1 MPNLEDT
8 KGRDMLKHAFKK
20 PFSWLSKSTGSQE
33 PKSAKSADQTNA
45 NEMPSVSNQG
55 MASSQSPAPPPVHR
69 AFDDQEIPPPSWQLI
84 DRLVRGGVYLE
95 IENINSR
102 ERARVRGLVA
112 EKIDSGMSGTEIGR
126 FIVAQFRQNDQGLG
140 HIITQMADRQFSYTD
155 IALATME
162 ILGLIDLREDL
173 PGLPRQ
179 PILGGERLYYAREV
193 AQQNQQ
199 VPSTAAHDL
208 TICQRRGGSR
218 PHLPLRTNHTR
229 LATGEGRRNMTA
241 ASIRSVQPATYDED
255 PPLLR
260 PATLERIRRGHP

>member
-1 MPNLEDT
+1 MENLSI
-8 KGRDMLKHAFKK
+8 LA
-20 PFSWLSKSTGSQE
+20 
-33 PKSAKSADQTNA
+33 ADQTNA

>member
-45 NEMPSVSNQG
+45 NERPSISNQG
-55 MASSQSPAPPPVHR
+55 MASSQSAAPPPVHR

-179 PILGGERLYYAREV
+179 PILGGERRYYAREV

-218 PHLPLRTNHTR
+218 PHLPLRTNHAR
-229 LATGEGRRNMTA
+229 LATGEGKRNMTA
-241 ASIRSVQPATYDED
+241 ASIRSVQPSTYDED